1 MEEIKLEVD
10 PNGHQDD
17 EDSGPMDYQNEDSDT
32 EFAPKEE
39 DSGEKKTIYIKIF
52 LVHYNTVLTILYNS
66 IIHETHIFCCD
77 HAF

>member
-39 DSGEKKTIYIKIF
+39 DSGEK
-52 LVHYNTVLTILYNS
+52 NNLY
-66 IIHETHIFCCD
+66 
-77 HAF
+77 

>member
-39 DSGEKKTIYIKIF
+39 DSGEKKQSILKFSLCTIIQY
-52 LVHYNTVLTILYNS
+52 
-66 IIHETHIFCCD
+66 
-77 HAF
+77 